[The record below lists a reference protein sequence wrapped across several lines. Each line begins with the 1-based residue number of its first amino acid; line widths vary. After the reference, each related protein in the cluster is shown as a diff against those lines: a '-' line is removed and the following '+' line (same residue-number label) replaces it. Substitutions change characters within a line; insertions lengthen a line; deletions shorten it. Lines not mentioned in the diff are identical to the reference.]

1 MGLVLGDCRTLDAFN
16 QMGGLPCIFP
26 FTYNDK
32 TYNECSNSGGTCS
45 WCATKVDNSG
55 AYIIG
60 FWGCCNNVCPKEDQ
74 KGIYSIKNFGISV
87 PSEIL
92 SRLYFVRSN
101 FIKEGQKQAVEC
113 VNISDSQFT

>member
-74 KGIYSIKNFGISV
+74 KGIFSTKNYGIYKHCHQKFFPGSILCAQTSSK
-87 PSEIL
+87 
-92 SRLYFVRSN
+92 RVRNKLWNVS
-101 FIKEGQKQAVEC
+101 
-113 VNISDSQFT
+113 T